1 MRSLHLLTLAALV
14 AFPLVG
20 QTPASVPAPDQGGVG
35 DLLVAP
41 TRVIL
46 ENGQKVG
53 EVVVS
58 NTGDTPG
65 TYRISLLRMAMQ
77 PDGSLKEVSA
87 PPAGELDP
95 VSLFRYSPHEVLLQP
110 GETQVVRI
118 AARKP
123 ADLPDGEYRV
133 HIQFMGLPKV
143 SAPKAKAA
151 MPTKGFSARIEPVF
165 AVAIPLV
172 LIQGKVSATAGIS
185 GLSFQPGTK
194 MDRPTLRFHLDR
206 QGTGSLYGDLKVFF
220 TPSDGV
226 PHPVGEMDG
235 VGVYTNLAAR
245 PIALTLDAPQGVTF
259 RHGLFTV
266 SFVDE
271 KGKTTLATATLG
283 VP

>member
-20 QTPASVPAPDQGGVG
+20 QTPASAPAPDQGGVG

-143 SAPKAKAA
+143 SAPKPKGTTT
-151 MPTKGFSARIEPVF
+151 TKGFSARIEPVF

-185 GLSFQPGTK
+185 GLAFEPAPKEG
-194 MDRPTLRFHLDR
+194 RPALQLHLDR
-206 QGTGSLYGDLKVFF
+206 QGSASLYGDLKVFF
-220 TPSDGV
+220 TPKGGA
-226 PHPVGEMDG
+226 PQQVGEAGG
-235 VGVYTNLAAR
+235 VGVYTNLATR
-245 PIALTLDAPQGVTF
+245 PITIPLEAPKPMTFQHGV
-259 RHGLFTV
+259 FTV

>member
-1 MRSLHLLTLAALV
+1 MRSLHLFTLTTLLAA
-14 AFPLVG
+14 PLAG
-20 QTPASVPAPDQGGVG
+20 QTPASAPAPDQGGVG

-58 NTGDTPG
+58 NTGNAPS
-65 TYRISLLRMAMQ
+65 TYRISLLRMAMM
-77 PDGSLKEVSA
+77 PDGSLKEVPA

-95 VSLFRYSPHEVLLQP
+95 ASLFRYSPHEVLLQP

-123 ADLPDGEYRV
+123 ANLPDGEYRV

-143 SAPKAKAA
+143 SAPKAKSST
-151 MPTKGFSARIEPVF
+151 PSTGFSARIEPVF

-185 GLSFQPGTK
+185 GVAFEPTAKDGRSTLS
-194 MDRPTLRFHLDR
+194 LHLDR
-206 QGTGSLYGDLKVFF
+206 QGNGSLYGDLKVFF
-220 TPSDGV
+220 TPSGGA
-226 PHPVGEMDG
+226 PQQVGEAGG
-235 VGVYTNLAAR
+235 VGVYANLATR
-245 PIALTLDAPQGVTF
+245 PMTVYLDESKGMAFQ
-259 RHGLFTV
+259 HGLFTV

-271 KGKTTLATATLG
+271 KGKITLATATLG